1 MKSTAR
7 IVTILLLSSLAC
19 TAFAQALPGQIDKAT
34 GVVEALMKAKWVMVL
49 GAFMIMG
56 LGWRFY
62 NGKMTLE
69 EFLKVAVAV
78 VLIFGGGPIAYA
90 LFPLLNS

>member
-34 GVVEALMKAKWVMVL
+34 GVVEALLKAKWVMVL
-49 GAFMIMG
+49 GAFMLVG
-56 LGWRFY
+56 FGWRCY
-62 NGKMTLE
+62 NGKLTLE
-69 EFLKVAVAV
+69 EFSKVAIAL
-78 VLIFGGGPIAYA
+78 VLIFGAGPIAYA
-90 LFPLLNS
+90 FYSVLNS